1 MAKGNLPPTPTP
13 PGPVFLLLIF
23 PQPCPNPRP
32 QSVSLVRRT
41 ESASG
46 RVERAGD
53 PHPARAGT
61 RARAAWA
68 AGSLAGRTWL
78 ALLCLQPLPPDSLIN
93 DPQRPGLC
101 TGQQPRGCA
110 AAKWTCPL
118 CLRSSSA
125 TLPDGLKGFDM
136 ASSQALLLF
145 LLIVSQPLLN
155 PAPKCSL
162 AGEALQN

>member
-68 AGSLAGRTWL
+68 GGSLAGRTWL

-136 ASSQALLLF
+136 ASSPGSSALSADCF
-145 LLIVSQPLLN
+145 
-155 PAPKCSL
+155 PASL
-162 AGEALQN
+162 KSCP

>member
-1 MAKGNLPPTPTP
+1 MAWPCTHSQPTHGRRR
-13 PGPVFLLLIF
+13 PGRTEAGAPRSHRWVL
-23 PQPCPNPRP
+23 PQPSPSHLVRLLPQLRLLFCLQLCPNPRP

-101 TGQQPRGCA
+101 TGQQPRGCG
-110 AAKWTCPL
+110 
-118 CLRSSSA
+118 SGQMD
-125 TLPDGLKGFDM
+125 LP
-136 ASSQALLLF
+136 AVPPLLLGY
-145 LLIVSQPLLN
+145 
-155 PAPKCSL
+155 APRWAERL
-162 AGEALQN
+162 